1 MQVSTLQENL
11 NIALGHVSRFCTG
24 KSQLPILGNIL
35 LSTDSGRLKLSAT
48 NLEIGINYWLGAQIE
63 QEGSITVPSKEIT
76 EFVSYLPTGKVDLN
90 LSENSLLSVTSS
102 KAESSFAT
110 IPSTDFPQIPSL
122 DPTTAFELDYA
133 MLSQSVNQI
142 AFSSATDD
150 TRPVLTAVYWRFTP
164 DNFTMAATDG
174 FRLSLKDIKLVNPIQ
189 IQNNAADAVYLI
201 PARTLSEVVRLSK
214 NTKTI
219 KIGLTQDQRQVVFVF
234 DDLELVSRL
243 VEGEFPDYNRIVPTS
258 SATKITLDKDEFSQA
273 VKIASVFARESAN
286 VIRFNLGSDSLQI
299 TANAPQLGHNQ
310 AQVEAKIEGKPLEI
324 AFNYKFVSDFLA
336 AVKGNQISIELNES
350 LTPGLF
356 RALSD
361 PAFTH
366 VIMPVRLQD

>member
-1 MQVSTLQENL
+1 
-11 NIALGHVSRFCTG
+11 
-24 KSQLPILGNIL
+24 
-35 LSTDSGRLKLSAT
+35 
-48 NLEIGINYWLGAQIE
+48 
-63 QEGSITVPSKEIT
+63 
-76 EFVSYLPTGKVDLN
+76 
-90 LSENSLLSVTSS
+90 
-102 KAESSFAT
+102 
-110 IPSTDFPQIPSL
+110 
-122 DPTTAFELDYA
+122 
-133 MLSQSVNQI
+133 
-142 AFSSATDD
+142 
-150 TRPVLTAVYWRFTP
+150 
-164 DNFTMAATDG
+164 
-174 FRLSLKDIKLVNPIQ
+174 
-189 IQNNAADAVYLI
+189 
-201 PARTLSEVVRLSK
+201 
-214 NTKTI
+214 
-219 KIGLTQDQRQVVFVF
+219 
-234 DDLELVSRL
+234 L

-356 RALSD
+356 RDLSD